1 MIDLSQVVRRQ
12 RLPIELVFEIAANMI
27 VGRHNVTGRERAHC
41 TVVKAE
47 HLIPLG
53 RLHWRSPRALT
64 GTTVERVPPIAA
76 STAWAVRP
84 IELVVML
91 LPVQSRSLSGW
102 LLRGNIRAVTA
113 DVLAAPSDGDALK
126 LRYTTDLRSG
136 DYAAVDR
143 STALIALQVI
153 VDRHPALLRCFTI
166 AKAKIPIPIRRHTIV
181 LASNESSDLYALR

>member
-1 MIDLSQVVRRQ
+1 MPVGPFGKLFTNLSRNRP
-12 RLPIELVFEIAANMI
+12 RI
-27 VGRHNVTGRERAHC
+27 GR
-41 TVVKAE
+41 
-47 HLIPLG
+47 
-53 RLHWRSPRALT
+53 
-64 GTTVERVPPIAA
+64 
-76 STAWAVRP
+76 
-84 IELVVML
+84 VMFG
-91 LPVQSRSLSGW
+91 SLSGW

>member
-41 TVVKAE
+41 AVVKAE
-47 HLIPLG
+47 HLIPLR

-91 LPVQSRSLSGW
+91 LPVQSRSLYW
-102 LLRGNIRAVTA
+102 LTISSISRHRFDARIRS
-113 DVLAAPSDGDALK
+113 AAPK
-126 LRYTTDLRSG
+126 
-136 DYAAVDR
+136 
-143 STALIALQVI
+143 
-153 VDRHPALLRCFTI
+153 PAR
-166 AKAKIPIPIRRHTIV
+166 
-181 LASNESSDLYALR
+181 AS

>member
-47 HLIPLG
+47 HLIPLR

-91 LPVQSRSLSGW
+91 LPVQSRSPNENYCNGILHASFT
-102 LLRGNIRAVTA
+102 LRGSSGRPATVSATVRPHFSHLTDHLPVNVMARSSIVTM
-113 DVLAAPSDGDALK
+113 AAGFSVGH
-126 LRYTTDLRSG
+126 
-136 DYAAVDR
+136 
-143 STALIALQVI
+143 LIA
-153 VDRHPALLRCFTI
+153 
-166 AKAKIPIPIRRHTIV
+166 
-181 LASNESSDLYALR
+181 

>member
-27 VGRHNVTGRERAHC
+27 VGRHNVAGRERAHC
-41 TVVKAE
+41 AVVKAE
-47 HLIPLG
+47 HLIPLR

-91 LPVQSRSLSGW
+91 LPVQSRSSRRGRIGDTAPVSVLDQLSK
-102 LLRGNIRAVTA
+102 
-113 DVLAAPSDGDALK
+113 LA
-126 LRYTTDLRSG
+126 RSPG
-136 DYAAVDR
+136 TPPWR
-143 STALIALQVI
+143 S
-153 VDRHPALLRCFTI
+153 
-166 AKAKIPIPIRRHTIV
+166 RR
-181 LASNESSDLYALR
+181 